1 MKHLKFVDVKVR
13 LQIEVPTSVTIDK
26 VLEEVDYDVRSN
38 IPGVEVQAI
47 HIVHV
52 TQLPSWGT
60 P

>member
-26 VLEEVDYDVRSN
+26 VLDYDVRSN